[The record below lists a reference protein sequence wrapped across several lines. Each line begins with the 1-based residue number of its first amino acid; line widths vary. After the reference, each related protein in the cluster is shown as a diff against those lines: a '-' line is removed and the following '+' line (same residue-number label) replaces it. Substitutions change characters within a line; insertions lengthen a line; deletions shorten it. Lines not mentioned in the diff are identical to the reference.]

1 MTSGRAK
8 KPLQAAVEAGDD
20 GTRLDRW
27 LTTRWP
33 EWSRSRWQGAVRGG
47 MVRVDGRVVT
57 APATIV
63 RTGAEVWVDG
73 EPDEDP
79 DALVLSYEPPPIP
92 IPIRFQDP
100 FLLIVAKPAGVV
112 VHPAPANW
120 HNTLVHALWNELQ
133 PDPEATVRP
142 GIVHRLDRDTSGLM
156 VVARDARMRERLSR
170 SIQDHLVERRY
181 WALIRGALDPL
192 AGRIEAPIGR
202 DPGDRRKMAVVRG
215 GRLSATRYRTVA
227 RWRGHTLL
235 ELTLET
241 GRTHQIRVHLAH
253 LGFPV
258 AGDTVYGG
266 PQELGFRGQAL
277 HAFHLAFR
285 HPADRGLRLTGF
297 EPVPESW
304 LGPLTELGEPLEG
317 SLPAGMCV
325 PGKALAG
332 SVIGSAGTGDDDAAP
347 GR

>member
-8 KPLQAAVEAGDD
+8 KPLQAAVEANGD

-27 LTTRWP
+27 LSVQWP
-33 EWSRSRWQGAVRGG
+33 EWSRTRWQGAVRGG
-47 MVRVDGRVVT
+47 LVQVDGRRVT
-57 APATIV
+57 APATPLQV
-63 RTGAEVWVDG
+63 GEVVWVDG

-79 DALVLSYEPPPIP
+79 DALVLNYEPPPLP
-92 IPIRFQDP
+92 IPIRFEDAY
-100 FLLIVAKPAGVV
+100 LLIVAKPAGVV

-156 VVARDARMRERLSR
+156 VVARDARTRERLSR

-181 WALIRGALDPL
+181 WALIRGVLDPP

-202 DPGDRRKMAVVRG
+202 DPRDRRKMAVVRD
-215 GRLSATRYRTVA
+215 GRPSATRYRTLT
-227 RWRGHTLL
+227 RWRGYTLL
-235 ELTLET
+235 ELSLET

-258 AGDTVYGG
+258 AGDRVYGG
-266 PQELGFRGQAL
+266 SEELGLRAQAL

-285 HPADRGLRLTGF
+285 HPVDRGVRLLGF
-297 EPVPESW
+297 EPVPGSW
-304 LGPLTELGEPLEG
+304 AGPLAELGQPLEG
-317 SLPAGMCV
+317 SLPPGMCV
-325 PGKALAG
+325 PSAILPGA
-332 SVIGSAGTGDDDAAP
+332 VIGAGACGDDDAAA